1 MPKNEVKEECWHY
14 CGMDTPM
21 QQCLPPMQGF
31 VQPYSYWILTY
42 MKSLSHGNV
51 LVVDPD
57 KFVRTF
63 LAYALENSRF
73 TVVKSVANSTGA
85 LEGFKLGNIQ
95 VVVLE
100 LHLDNLVDGFG
111 LAHSLRKIDPNVG
124 IVFLTTG
131 QDSRFMNTTES
142 SKPKGSRYL
151 VKKEIE
157 NILQLISVI
166 AQTINRPLY
175 ENVNLENR
183 FTELTN
189 LQVEIWKGV
198 ARGDSSSKIAT
209 IHNISEKA
217 VEGTLARIYLIL
229 GIKKSRETN
238 PRVMLS
244 EAFSKYQ
251 GKI

>member
-1 MPKNEVKEECWHY
+1 MEP
-14 CGMDTPM
+14 
-21 QQCLPPMQGF
+21 
-31 VQPYSYWILTY
+31 I
-42 MKSLSHGNV
+42 SHGNV

-63 LAYALENSRF
+63 LAYTLEHSPF
-73 TVVKSVANSTGA
+73 TLVKSTANSTGA

-95 VVVLE
+95 VVILE
-100 LHLDNLVDGFG
+100 LDLGNLVDGYS

-124 IVFLTTG
+124 IVFLTTS
-131 QDSRFMNTTES
+131 QDSRFANTAGS

-157 NILQLISVI
+157 NIPQLISVI

-175 ENVNLENR
+175 ENINLENR
-183 FTELTN
+183 FSELTD
-189 LQVEIWKGV
+189 LQVEIWKEV

-209 IHNISEKA
+209 NHDISEKA

-229 GIKKSRETN
+229 GIKKNKATN
-238 PRVMLS
+238 PRVLLS
-244 EAFSKYQ
+244 KAFSKYQ

>member
-1 MPKNEVKEECWHY
+1 
-14 CGMDTPM
+14 M
-21 QQCLPPMQGF
+21 QP
-31 VQPYSYWILTY
+31 V
-42 MKSLSHGNV
+42 SHGNV

-57 KFVRTF
+57 KFVRT
-63 LAYALENSRF
+63 LLTYALELSRF
-73 TVVKSVANSTGA
+73 TLVKSVADSTGA

-95 VVVLE
+95 IAILE
-100 LHLDNLVDGFG
+100 LDLGNLVDGYN

-124 IVFLTTG
+124 LIFLTTC
-131 QDSRFMNTTES
+131 QDSRFMNTAGS
-142 SKPKGSRYL
+142 SKPKGSRYI

-157 NILQLISVI
+157 NIPQLISVI

-175 ENVNLENR
+175 ENINLENK
-183 FTELTN
+183 FIELTD
-189 LQVEIWKGV
+189 LQVEIWKEV

-209 IHNISEKA
+209 NHDISEKA

-229 GIKKSRETN
+229 GIKKNKATN
-238 PRVMLS
+238 PRVLLS

>member
-1 MPKNEVKEECWHY
+1 MHPV
-14 CGMDTPM
+14 
-21 QQCLPPMQGF
+21 
-31 VQPYSYWILTY
+31 
-42 MKSLSHGNV
+42 SHGNV

-57 KFVRTF
+57 KFVRT
-63 LAYALENSRF
+63 LLTYALEHSRF
-73 TVVKSVANSTGA
+73 TLVKSVANSTGA
-85 LEGFKLGNIQ
+85 LEGFKIGNIQ
-95 VVVLE
+95 VVILE
-100 LHLDNLVDGFG
+100 LNLGNLVDGYS

-124 IVFLTTG
+124 IVFLTTS
-131 QDSRFMNTTES
+131 QDSRFMNAAES

-151 VKKEIE
+151 VKREIE
-157 NILQLISVI
+157 NIPQLISVI

-175 ENVNLENR
+175 ENVNLENK
-183 FTELTN
+183 FIELTN

-209 IHNISEKA
+209 NHNISEKA

-229 GIKKSRETN
+229 GIKKSKATN
-238 PRVMLS
+238 PRVLLS

>member
-1 MPKNEVKEECWHY
+1 
-14 CGMDTPM
+14 M
-21 QQCLPPMQGF
+21 QP
-31 VQPYSYWILTY
+31 
-42 MKSLSHGNV
+42 LSHGNV

-63 LAYALENSRF
+63 LAYALEHSRF
-73 TVVKSVANSTGA
+73 TLVKSVANSTGA
-85 LEGFKLGNIQ
+85 LEGFKFGNIQ
-95 VVVLE
+95 VVILE
-100 LHLDNLVDGFG
+100 LDLGNLVDGYS

-124 IVFLTTG
+124 IVFLTTS
-131 QDSRFMNTTES
+131 QDSRFMNAPES

-151 VKKEIE
+151 VKREIE
-157 NILQLISVI
+157 NIPQLISVI

-175 ENVNLENR
+175 ENINLENK
-183 FTELTN
+183 FTELTD

-209 IHNISEKA
+209 NHGISEKA

-229 GIKKSRETN
+229 GIQKSKETN
-238 PRVMLS
+238 PRVLLS
-244 EAFSKYQ
+244 EAFRKYQ